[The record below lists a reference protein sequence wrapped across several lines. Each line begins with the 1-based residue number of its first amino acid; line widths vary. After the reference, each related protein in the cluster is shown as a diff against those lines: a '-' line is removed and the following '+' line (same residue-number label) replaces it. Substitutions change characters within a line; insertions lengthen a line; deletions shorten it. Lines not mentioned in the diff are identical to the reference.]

1 MRRYSQKNSH
11 GHGTLAELNVT
22 PLLDLAFVLLVIFMI
37 TTPLMD
43 NSINLT
49 VPSSTAANNAV
60 NPASVETISINHDG
74 VMKLGDRP
82 LGMDELGPTLAD
94 LKQEKPDLA
103 VIVRS
108 DKDLPVQKLVD
119 VMDVLQKTGIAKVG
133 VATQKPQ
140 GTK

>member
-1 MRRYSQKNSH
+1 MRRYSQKQSH
-11 GHGTLAELNVT
+11 VTLAELNVT

-49 VPSSTAANNAV
+49 VPSSTAAANAV
-60 NPASVETISINHDG
+60 NPDSVETISIDRDG
-74 VMKLGDRP
+74 VMKLDNRP
-82 LGMDELGPTLAD
+82 LGFDELGPALAD
-94 LKQEKPDLA
+94 LKQQKPDLA

-140 GTK
+140 AAK

>member
-11 GHGTLAELNVT
+11 STLAELNVT

-49 VPSSTAANNAV
+49 VPSSTATTNAV
-60 NPASVETISINHDG
+60 NPDSVETISLSRDG
-74 VMKLGDRP
+74 VMKLDDRP
-82 LGMDELGPTLAD
+82 LGFDELGPALAE
-94 LKQEKPDLA
+94 LKQQKPDLA

-119 VMDVLQKTGIAKVG
+119 VMDILQKTGIAKVG
-133 VATQKPQ
+133 VATQKPSAA
-140 GTK
+140 K

>member
-1 MRRYSQKNSH
+1 MRRYSQKSSH
-11 GHGTLAELNVT
+11 STLAELNVT

-49 VPSSTAANNAV
+49 VPSSTAAKNAV
-60 NPASVETISINHDG
+60 NPDSVETISIDRDG
-74 VMKLGDRP
+74 VMKLDDKP
-82 LGMDELGPTLAD
+82 LGLDELGPALAD
-94 LKQEKPDLA
+94 LKQQKPDLA

-133 VATQKPQ
+133 VATQKPPA
-140 GTK
+140 TK

>member
-1 MRRYSQKNSH
+1 MRRYTQKNS
-11 GHGTLAELNVT
+11 HGTLAELNVT

-49 VPSSTAANNAV
+49 VPSSTAAANAV
-60 NPASVETISINHDG
+60 NPDSVETIAIDRDG
-74 VMKLGDRP
+74 VMKLDNRP
-82 LGMDELGPTLAD
+82 LGFDELGPALVD
-94 LKQEKPDLA
+94 LKQQKPDLA

-108 DKDLPVQKLVD
+108 DKELPVQKLVD

-133 VATQKPQ
+133 VATQKPAAA
-140 GTK
+140 K